1 MAAAP
6 VNGYRA
12 DVLRRRIP
20 KMAEVV
26 AADLRQRIL
35 RGEFVEGDSLSPES
49 ALVEEYE
56 ISRPTLREALRLLE
70 AQQLI
75 SVRRGSHKGAVVS
88 LPGSDLAVDPFTILL
103 QLRGATLNDVYR
115 FRMIFEPQAVRIA
128 AEKASAQE
136 ISDLREL
143 LDQEARARRDAKVFP
158 GVAWR
163 FHTELV
169 RLSGNVTMTLVAETL
184 ERISERHARTVASE
198 WPDAEKQLDR
208 AYRAHKKLVGL
219 IADRQGEE
227 AERFW
232 AKHMAT
238 VGKQLISDA
247 DRTRIIEL
255 PE

>member
-1 MAAAP
+1 MTAP
-6 VNGYRA
+6 ANGYRA

-20 KMAEVV
+20 KMAEMVS
-26 AADLRQRIL
+26 ADLRQRIL
-35 RGEFVEGDSLSPES
+35 RGDFKEGDSLSPEAS
-49 ALVEEYE
+49 LLEEYQ

-75 SVRRGSHKGAVVS
+75 TVRRGSHKGAVVS
-88 LPGSDLAVDPFTILL
+88 VPGSDLAVDPFTILL
-103 QLRGATLNDVYR
+103 QLRGATLDDIYR

-128 AEKASAQE
+128 AERASDEE
-136 ISDLREL
+136 ISNLRDLLE
-143 LDQEARARRDAKVFP
+143 EESRARRDAKAFP

-163 FHTELV
+163 FHTELA
-169 RLSGNVTMTLVAETL
+169 RLSGNVTMTLIAETL
-184 ERISERHARTVASE
+184 ERISERHARTVASG

-219 IADRQGEE
+219 IADRQGDE

-232 AKHMAT
+232 ARHMAT
-238 VGKQLISDA
+238 VGKQLVADA